1 MDIDPL
7 EWLDQQN
14 RFENLEAEIKP
25 ALNLL
30 QYAECLDKVIK
41 LWVRREI
48 LKSQNCSCAKLGVDE
63 ERSALVEWSYAQCGH
78 RLNELF
84 LQKKNDLDI
93 ISFNFLRVAN
103 QAVALELY
111 HRLKEN
117 ESTFSELSKIYA
129 VGPERMND
137 PFKKNQ
143 RVGSLPDGIKQF
155 IKTLKVGQ
163 LSKPMQIKTDFLLFR
178 IEEFKPVEF
187 SDSIKEKLLIDQFTS
202 WASQVAQ
209 LSLDRL
215 TS

>member
-14 RFENLEAEIKP
+14 RFEKLKAEINP

-30 QYAECLDKVIK
+30 QYAECLDKVTK
-41 LWVRREI
+41 LWVRREV
-48 LKSQNCSCAKLGVDE
+48 LKSQNFTCVKNGTDE
-63 ERSALVEWSYAQCGH
+63 ERSALVEWSCAQWGH

-143 RVGSLPDGIKQF
+143 RVGTLPDGIKQF

-187 SDSIKEKLLIDQFTS
+187 SDSIKEKLLLDQFTS